1 MAKRPTSRF
10 ETIFRQ
16 ELNSGK
22 GAISSLGTAISQS
35 QKEKRDV
42 RNILPKSGIL
52 GAILEK
58 QFGKSYKY
66 AGPKGPSIQSKSA
79 TAQAA
84 SSRIMARNSMFLPII
99 AKDMNIMRQNIQQIA
114 RKQGIKP
121 KTKENYGKSLTTES
135 NPSVAPSASGSAAK
149 SGMFGGITDTLGSI
163 GGGVLGLG
171 GAIISGLLGAIGSIG
186 GTFLSGLTAMT
197 GFGLPGIIGLIAGG
211 YVIYS
216 LAKSINFKKIGTD
229 LYSVFGDSFDGI
241 SKSLK
246 EFFGI
251 KEDETFMKGFARK
264 LDEAFNTNFFST
276 NLKKASDSL
285 EETTNLIQT
294 NVKGAFNTILAHG
307 LAAAKTLG
315 DVMIAVGKDIM
326 GYTRQWIDQNKDT
339 IYVLIGAAIGGVI
352 GSPIAGVGAILGAS
366 IGAGAGKLYAGL
378 TTSRDKDEAK
388 RYEKKYG
395 KEGAIKQLESQME
408 KGEEIIK
415 LNTDRKDDTPLDLNL
430 PDTRRWWIE
439 YALSRGE
446 GTAAEIEKNIKDGKY
461 QGLTIGKVRDLMSQ
475 DERALR
481 VLDPQKEM
489 KNLERFDF
497 KKVYAD
503 NLASS
508 KSTVSEL
515 TSSDDGKGKGKGS
528 DQFAKFPSAEAG
540 FKAQRA
546 LWEKPFYSKKTI
558 AEALKSWAPDA
569 TENYGKG
576 LEKAI
581 GVSIASTKF
590 SDLSEAQKVAL
601 LNEQARQEGFFKPGS
616 LPNRMNNPGAMKFAS
631 WETAYG
637 AEPSGVGEGG
647 KKVGSSQQLASNSKS
662 APSQENTTPKN
673 QPGLNKYEKMSETEL
688 ILSMFGDM
696 FGDLSTSLFQLADAS
711 TKSSQKNGNSGD
723 RVISDTVYNYD
734 LIATEEGLRRVA
746 RGSN

>member
-1 MAKRPTSRF
+1 MKGVGKVYPPNRWVLRDIYLSYFYGAK
-10 ETIFRQ
+10 I
-16 ELNSGK
+16 
-22 GAISSLGTAISQS
+22 
-35 QKEKRDV
+35 
-42 RNILPKSGIL
+42 
-52 GAILEK
+52 
-58 QFGKSYKY
+58 
-66 AGPKGPSIQSKSA
+66 
-79 TAQAA
+79 
-84 SSRIMARNSMFLPII
+84 
-99 AKDMNIMRQNIQQIA
+99 
-114 RKQGIKP
+114 
-121 KTKENYGKSLTTES
+121 
-135 NPSVAPSASGSAAK
+135 
-149 SGMFGGITDTLGSI
+149 
-163 GGGVLGLG
+163 GVLGLNG
-171 GAIISGLLGAIGSIG
+171 SGKSSLLKIMAGVDHDFVGEAFPARDFKVGYLPQEPELDSKK
-186 GTFLSGLTAMT
+186 TVKENVMDGL
-197 GFGLPGIIGLIAGG
+197 GELPKL
-211 YVIYS
+211 
-216 LAKSINFKKIGTD
+216 
-229 LYSVFGDSFDGI
+229 
-241 SKSLK
+241 LK
-246 EFFGI
+246 EFEEISAKFA
-251 KEDETFMKGFARK
+251 EDMTP
-264 LDEAFNTNFFST
+264 
-276 NLKKASDSL
+276 
-285 EETTNLIQT
+285 EE
-294 NVKGAFNTILAHG
+294 
-307 LAAAKTLG
+307 
-315 DVMIAVGKDIM
+315 MEKDIVYDLQYH
-326 GYTRQWIDQNKDT
+326 GGNKYKGWT
-339 IYVLIGAAIGGVI
+339 VSKV
-352 GSPIAGVGAILGAS
+352 
-366 IGAGAGKLYAGL
+366 
-378 TTSRDKDEAK
+378 
-388 RYEKKYG
+388 
-395 KEGAIKQLESQME
+395 KEEVSS
-408 KGEEIIK
+408 
-415 LNTDRKDDTPLDLNL
+415 
-430 PDTRRWWIE
+430 
-439 YALSRGE
+439 Y
-446 GTAAEIEKNIKDGKY
+446 
-461 QGLTIGKVRDLMSQ
+461 
-475 DERALR
+475 ERALR
-481 VLDPQKEM
+481 KINPEKGIS
-489 KNLERFDF
+489 NLAKFDF

-503 NLASS
+503 NFESS

-576 LEKAI
+576 IEKAI